1 VDTGALARWLKENVG
16 EVTPDEVQRLERAY
30 GNVRLTIADFG
41 YLLNRNPLELWV
53 AGEFARNPQRS
64 WDELLTRSLRARH
77 VASEWLFK
85 TRNHRAQ
92 DLRLRIRIERDAFAR
107 ITPYW
112 RALGFPFRE
121 LVPSYA
127 TAIGSSAD
135 RPLALAELMGIIVND
150 GQRRPTLDIRR
161 LGFGMGTPY
170 HTVFEPA
177 PGAGERVMRAS
188 IARILRAVL
197 AEVVERGTARRVDH
211 AFLDDNGVP
220 IRIGGKTGTGDNR
233 IETFAR
239 GGRLLA
245 SHVVSRTAG
254 FVFYVGDRWFGVIT
268 ASVSAPQA
276 QDYTFTSSLPLA
288 VLKLL
293 APTLNPAIRREKEV
307 ACYSTSPKRSE
318 TPRAAHWNFMCPN

>member
-1 VDTGALARWLKENVG
+1 M
-16 EVTPDEVQRLERAY
+16 
-30 GNVRLTIADFG
+30 
-41 YLLNRNPLELWV
+41 
-53 AGEFARNPQRS
+53 S
-64 WDELLTRSLRARH
+64 WNELLTRSLQARRL
-77 VASEWLFK
+77 ASEWLFK
-85 TRNHRAQ
+85 TRNSKAQ

-107 ITPYW
+107 MTPYW
-112 RALGFPFRE
+112 RKLGFPFDE

-150 GQRRPTLDIRR
+150 GLRRPTIDIRR

-170 HTVFEPA
+170 HTVFEQTPRT
-177 PGAGERVMRAS
+177 GERVMRTP
-188 IARILRAVL
+188 IARLLRAVL
-197 AEVVERGTARRVDH
+197 AQVVEHGTARRVNH
-211 AFLDDNGVP
+211 AFADDNGVP

-239 GGRLLA
+239 GGRLLS

-268 ASVSAPQA
+268 ASVSGPQA
-276 QDYTFTSSLPLA
+276 QEYTFTSSLPLA

-293 APTLNPAIRREKEV
+293 APMLDSAIRRE
-307 ACYSTSPKRSE
+307 CQCQLRD
-318 TPRAAHWNFMCPN
+318 